1 MNKYRLSE
9 EGFGYNYRRLQSS
22 ASYVC
27 R

>member
-1 MNKYRLSE
+1 MHTYRLSE